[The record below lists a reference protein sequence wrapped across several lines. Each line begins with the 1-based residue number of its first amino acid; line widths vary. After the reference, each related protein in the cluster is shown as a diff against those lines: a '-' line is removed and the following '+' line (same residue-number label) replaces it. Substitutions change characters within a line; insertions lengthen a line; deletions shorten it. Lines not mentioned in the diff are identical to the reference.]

1 MPAALAALLFSG
13 VVQAAISPPWN
24 LLWLHP
30 VAWAPAMLVFS
41 RLEGRR
47 ALLAG
52 WLVGV
57 SATLAIFA
65 WLPGTMHRF
74 GHLPVWFAVF
84 VWLLFAVA
92 MGAWAALFAWGF
104 PLVRRV
110 SGTWWPFAIAAWF
123 CGLEFL
129 NPHIFGYLQG
139 DAWYQVPRLFLVSAV
154 TGASGVTFLVMVANA
169 LVVQAIESRQGDES
183 ARLPEHDAGGV
194 RNATVPRRAAFSR
207 NAALLAVLVGACVV
221 YSSARLASIR
231 SAEADA
237 PVLRVALVQPNHTIE
252 RGWRLAR
259 MHPAAFAEDLV
270 ELSRE
275 ALAANAGQPKID
287 VFVWPEGALPTEP
300 GHPRN
305 RVALEFARE
314 AGAEIWTG
322 GDHQARTPAGRRISH
337 NSAYRI
343 LADGSVDGRY
353 DKNILVPFGEYVP
366 LRDVVPGFDRIRTAG
381 NYEPGR
387 DVPKF
392 AAGPARFV
400 FLVCYEA
407 IRRGFVRRAIDD
419 DVNLLVNVT
428 VDAWYGDS
436 AEQGQHLMLAA
447 VQSAT
452 NGLPLVR
459 ATTTGIS
466 AFTDASGTVLA
477 QSGKF
482 TRETLVRDVRLVRV
496 PSLYSRW
503 GDWFA
508 WLGVAVGAV
517 LLVAGLRARRAPAAA
532 A

>member
-1 MPAALAALLFSG
+1 MPAALLALLFSG

-24 LLWLHP
+24 LVWLHP
-30 VAWAPAMLVFS
+30 VAWVPAMLVFS
-41 RLEGRR
+41 RAGGRR

-52 WLVGV
+52 WLVGL

-74 GHLPVWFAVF
+74 GDLPLWFAVF

-92 MGAWAALFAWGF
+92 MGVYAGLFAWGF
-104 PLVRRV
+104 PLVRRATG
-110 SGTWWPFAIAAWF
+110 SWWPLAISAWF

-139 DAWYQVPRLFLVSAV
+139 DAWYQVPRIFLVSAV
-154 TGASGVTFLVMVANA
+154 TGASGVTFLVMLANGV
-169 LVVQAIESRQGDES
+169 VVQAIESRQG
-183 ARLPEHDAGGV
+183 RGPG
-194 RNATVPRRAAFSR
+194 RACLR
-207 NAALLAVLVGACVV
+207 NAALLVV
-221 YSSARLASIR
+221 FVAASVSYSTSRLSNIR
-231 SAEADA
+231 AAEAAA

-252 RGWRLAR
+252 RGWQLAR

-270 ELSRE
+270 ALSRE
-275 ALAANAGQPKID
+275 ALAANAGQPDFKKID
-287 VFVWPEGALPTEP
+287 VFVWPEGALPSEP
-300 GHPRN
+300 SHPRN

-322 GDHQARTPAGRRISH
+322 GDHHERTPDGRRIAH
-337 NSAYRI
+337 NSAFRI
-343 LADGSVDGRY
+343 LADGTLDGRY

-366 LRDVVPGFDRIRTAG
+366 LRDVVPGFDRIKAVG
-381 NYEPGR
+381 NYDAGR
-387 DVPKF
+387 DVPVF
-392 AAGPARFV
+392 EAGPARFV
-400 FLVCYEA
+400 FLICYEA
-407 IRRGFVRRAIDD
+407 IRRGFVRRAAAG

-436 AEQGQHLMLAA
+436 AEQSQHLMLAA

-452 NGLPLVR
+452 NGVPLVR

-466 AFTDASGTVLA
+466 AFTDASGAIVA
-477 QSGKF
+477 RAGKF

-496 PSLYSRW
+496 SSLYSRW

-508 WLGVAVGAV
+508 WLGVAVGLVAV
-517 LLVAGLRARRAPAAA
+517 AAGLRPRTG
-532 A
+532 